1 MRLALLQFNPTVG
14 DLAGNAARLAEHIA
28 TARDRWQ
35 ADLVVFPELALCGYP
50 PEDLLLRRGF
60 LDAAERTLRE
70 LAGAATGIAAVVGV
84 PWRESGALYN
94 SAAWLADGEIKSL
107 YHKHCL
113 PNYAVFDERRYFT
126 AGHAPLVMRC
136 ADLRVG
142 VIICEDG
149 WFASPA
155 KLARGAGAE
164 LLVAPN
170 ASPYARG
177 KYAERL
183 EVMQKRALENGIP
196 VAYCNQVGGQDELVF
211 DGRSLLL
218 AEDGRVAHRA
228 AHCRE
233 DWVIAEYATGGGW
246 QVLAPEAPAA
256 TGGEMDEA
264 EEVEAVLALAL
275 RDYLG
280 KNGFSDVVIGL
291 SGGIDSALTAA
302 LAVKALGAGHVHG
315 VFMPM
320 AATSKLSAEL
330 TAELTGRL
338 GIVCEMVPL
347 AASIDTVRGALH
359 PVLGEL
365 DDSVTA
371 QNLQARLRGM
381 VLMAWSNARGSL
393 LMATGNKSELATG
406 YCTLYGDMCGGFA
419 PLKDLLKTA
428 VYRQAAHLNR
438 TSPLIPRGIIDRPPT
453 AELAPGQLDEK
464 SLLPYARLD
473 PILERYVEQDQSLA
487 EVIAAGFTEA
497 EVRKVARLVAVNE
510 YKRRQAP
517 PGPRISSRAFGRDR
531 RYPITSGWRPDL
543 DRPD

>member
-14 DLAGNAARLAEHIA
+14 DLAGNAARLAAHIA
-28 TARDRWQ
+28 AARDKWQ
-35 ADLVVFPELALCGYP
+35 ADLVVFPELSLCGYP

-60 LDAAERTLRE
+60 LDAAERTLRD
-70 LAGAATGIAAVVGV
+70 LAGAATGIAAVVGT
-84 PWRESGALYN
+84 PWRESTALYN
-94 SAAWLADGEIKSL
+94 SAAWLAGGEIRGL

-126 AGHAPLVMRC
+126 AGHAPLVVPC

-142 VIICEDG
+142 VIVCEDG
-149 WFASPA
+149 WFAAPA

-183 EVMQKRALENGIP
+183 AVMQKRVADNGIP
-196 VAYCNQVGGQDELVF
+196 IAYCNQVGGQDELVF
-211 DGRSLLL
+211 DGRSFLLDR
-218 AEDGRVAHRA
+218 DGRVAHRA
-228 AHCRE
+228 GHCHE
-233 DWVIAEYATGGGW
+233 AWVIAESTAGGSW
-246 QVLAPEAPAA
+246 QVLAPEAAA
-256 TGGEMDEA
+256 ITGDEMDEA
-264 EEVEAVLALAL
+264 EEVEAVLELAL

-302 LAVKALGAGHVHG
+302 LAVKTLGAGRVHG

-330 TAELTGRL
+330 TAELAGLL
-338 GIVCEMVPL
+338 GIACETIPL
-347 AASIDTVRGALH
+347 AASLDMVQGALA
-359 PVLGEL
+359 PALGEL
-365 DDSVTA
+365 GDSVPA
-371 QNLQARLRGM
+371 QNLKARLRGL
-381 VLMAWSNARGSL
+381 VLMAWSNARGAL
-393 LMATGNKSELATG
+393 LLATGNKSELATG

-428 VYRQAAHLNR
+428 VYRQASCINR
-438 TSPLIPRGIIDRPPT
+438 VSPMIPRGIIERPPT
-453 AELAPGQLDEK
+453 AELAPDQFDEQA
-464 SLLPYARLD
+464 LLPYARLD

-487 EVIAAGFTEA
+487 EVIAGGFTEA

-531 RYPITSGWRPDL
+531 RYPITSGWRTDL
-543 DRPD
+543 DSHR